1 MALRSRTDK
10 IAPALDT
17 MQVLVVACG
26 KTYLAIPGAI
36 VRGVVEF
43 GEAVEARI
51 VSLFGESCRVTDLAA
66 RLGLPPAVLTPD
78 MRIIL
83 CGEHRARQ
91 AWRVDRTLGLEDV
104 DMQRITPLPPHFAG
118 VEQNWFTGLFLFRDT
133 VALLINPGWLLSQT
147 MDAFVAQS
155 LLDQAVSEEQRA
167 LDQAAQ
173 REGCGLKVKTS
184 GLDLREVEDIIDD
197 MQQSLPRVS
206 HGRDDAVLRLV
217 ETLPLEHFD
226 HAKHAIHRRADF
238 VAHGGEKCR
247 FCLVS
252 GLSLSTHQFSRV
264 ARDLGGL
271 LGRG

>member
-1 MALRSRTDK
+1 MSLRGRLEKVS
-10 IAPALDT
+10 PALGT

-26 KTYLAIPGAI
+26 KTHLAIPGAI

-104 DMQRITPLPPHFAG
+104 DLQRITPLPPHFAG
-118 VEQNWFTGLFLFRDT
+118 VEQSWFTGLFLFRDT
-133 VALLINPGWLLSQT
+133 LALLINPGWLLSQT

-155 LLDQAVSEEQRA
+155 LTE
-167 LDQAAQ
+167 QAALARVSALEQ
-173 REGCGLKVKTS
+173 AAAVPVGRPAPSSAKKKERRKPSPTAS
-184 GLDLREVEDIIDD
+184 GDAASLDVLENLVLEESADVEDS
-197 MQQSLPRVS
+197 QTPWA
-206 HGRDDAVLRLV
+206 DA
-217 ETLPLEHFD
+217 
-226 HAKHAIHRRADF
+226 
-238 VAHGGEKCR
+238 
-247 FCLVS
+247 
-252 GLSLSTHQFSRV
+252 
-264 ARDLGGL
+264 
-271 LGRG
+271 

>member
-51 VSLFGESCRVTDLAA
+51 VSLFGETCRVTDLAA
-66 RLGLPPAVLTPD
+66 RLGLAPVLLTPD

-118 VEQNWFTGLFLFRDT
+118 VEQGWFTGLFLFRDT

-155 LLDQAVSEEQRA
+155 ISEQAVSGAPRA
-167 LDQAAQ
+167 LDQAATVPAGDAVMTPQ
-173 REGCGLKVKTS
+173 DEKSKPSPARKKGRRKPAVPDGDEAAS
-184 GLDLREVEDIIDD
+184 LDVLENLVLEESADVEDS
-197 MQQSLPRVS
+197 QTPW
-206 HGRDDAVLRLV
+206 
-217 ETLPLEHFD
+217 
-226 HAKHAIHRRADF
+226 AD
-238 VAHGGEKCR
+238 
-247 FCLVS
+247 
-252 GLSLSTHQFSRV
+252 T
-264 ARDLGGL
+264 
-271 LGRG
+271 

>member
-1 MALRSRTDK
+1 MSLRSRTDK
-10 IAPALDT
+10 VAPALDT

-66 RLGLPPAVLTPD
+66 RLGLAPVLLTPD

-83 CGEHRARQ
+83 CGEQRARQ

-104 DMQRITPLPPHFAG
+104 DMQRITSLPPHFAG
-118 VEQNWFTGLFLFRDT
+118 VEQSWFTGLFLFRDT

-155 LLDQAVSEEQRA
+155 LLEQAALGEPRV
-167 LDQAAQ
+167 LDQAAPAPAGDAVMAQ
-173 REGCGLKVKTS
+173 PDEQSQPSPARKKGRHKPSMTAGDEAASLEVLENLVLEES
-184 GLDLREVEDIIDD
+184 ADVEDS
-197 MQQSLPRVS
+197 QTPW
-206 HGRDDAVLRLV
+206 
-217 ETLPLEHFD
+217 
-226 HAKHAIHRRADF
+226 AD
-238 VAHGGEKCR
+238 
-247 FCLVS
+247 
-252 GLSLSTHQFSRV
+252 T
-264 ARDLGGL
+264 
-271 LGRG
+271 

>member
-1 MALRSRTDK
+1 MSLRSRTDK
-10 IAPALDT
+10 VAPALDT

-66 RLGLPPAVLTPD
+66 RLGLAPVLLTPD

-83 CGEHRARQ
+83 CGEQRARQ

-104 DMQRITPLPPHFAG
+104 DMQRITPLPPHFSG
-118 VEQNWFTGLFLFRDT
+118 VEQSWFTGLFLFRDT

-155 LLDQAVSEEQRA
+155 LLEQAALGESRV
-167 LDQAAQ
+167 LDQAATAPAGDAVMAQ
-173 REGCGLKVKTS
+173 PDEQSKPSTARKKGRHKPSVTAGDEAASLEVLENLVLEES
-184 GLDLREVEDIIDD
+184 ADVEDS
-197 MQQSLPRVS
+197 QTPW
-206 HGRDDAVLRLV
+206 
-217 ETLPLEHFD
+217 
-226 HAKHAIHRRADF
+226 AD
-238 VAHGGEKCR
+238 
-247 FCLVS
+247 
-252 GLSLSTHQFSRV
+252 T
-264 ARDLGGL
+264 
-271 LGRG
+271 

>member
-1 MALRSRTDK
+1 MSLRSRTDK
-10 IAPALDT
+10 VAPALDT

-51 VSLFGESCRVTDLAA
+51 VSLFGEACRVTDLAA

-118 VEQNWFTGLFLFRDT
+118 VEQSWFTGLFLFRDT

-155 LLDQAVSEEQRA
+155 LTEQPA
-167 LDQAAQ
+167 PGELPAPDQAAEAPAGAPAPA
-173 REGCGLKVKTS
+173 RKKGRRKPAVAAS
-184 GLDLREVEDIIDD
+184 GEEAALEVLENLVLEESADAEDS
-197 MQQSLPRVS
+197 QTPW
-206 HGRDDAVLRLV
+206 
-217 ETLPLEHFD
+217 
-226 HAKHAIHRRADF
+226 AD
-238 VAHGGEKCR
+238 
-247 FCLVS
+247 
-252 GLSLSTHQFSRV
+252 T
-264 ARDLGGL
+264 
-271 LGRG
+271 

>member
-1 MALRSRTDK
+1 MSLRSRTDK
-10 IAPALDT
+10 VAPALDT

-51 VSLFGESCRVTDLAA
+51 VSLFGEACRVTDLAA
-66 RLGLPPAVLTPD
+66 RLGLAPVLLTPD

-104 DMQRITPLPPHFAG
+104 EMQRITPLPPHFAG
-118 VEQNWFTGLFLFRDT
+118 VEQSWFTGLFLFRDT

-155 LLDQAVSEEQRA
+155 LSDQAVSRAPRA
-167 LDQAAQ
+167 LDQAATAPAGDAVMAPEEEKSKPSPA
-173 REGCGLKVKTS
+173 RKKGRRKASVTTAGDDAAS
-184 GLDLREVEDIIDD
+184 LDVLENLVLEESADVEDS
-197 MQQSLPRVS
+197 QTPW
-206 HGRDDAVLRLV
+206 
-217 ETLPLEHFD
+217 
-226 HAKHAIHRRADF
+226 AD
-238 VAHGGEKCR
+238 
-247 FCLVS
+247 
-252 GLSLSTHQFSRV
+252 T
-264 ARDLGGL
+264 
-271 LGRG
+271 

>member
-1 MALRSRTDK
+1 MSLRSRTDK
-10 IAPALDT
+10 VAPALDT

-51 VSLFGESCRVTDLAA
+51 VSLFGEACRVTDLAA

-104 DMQRITPLPPHFAG
+104 NMQRITPLPPHFAG
-118 VEQNWFTGLFLFRDT
+118 VEQSWFTGLFLFRDT
-133 VALLINPGWLLSQT
+133 FALLINPGWLLSQT

-155 LLDQAVSEEQRA
+155 LTEQTAPGELPAPDHVAAAPAGAPAPARKKGRRKPVVAVPGEEAA
-167 LDQAAQ
+167 L
-173 REGCGLKVKTS
+173 
-184 GLDLREVEDIIDD
+184 EVLENLVLEESADAEDS
-197 MQQSLPRVS
+197 QTPWA
-206 HGRDDAVLRLV
+206 DA
-217 ETLPLEHFD
+217 
-226 HAKHAIHRRADF
+226 
-238 VAHGGEKCR
+238 
-247 FCLVS
+247 
-252 GLSLSTHQFSRV
+252 
-264 ARDLGGL
+264 
-271 LGRG
+271 

>member
-1 MALRSRTDK
+1 MSLRGRTEK
-10 IAPALDT
+10 VAPTLGT

-26 KTYLAIPGAI
+26 KTFLAIPGAV

-51 VSLFGESCRVTDLAA
+51 VSLFGETCRVTDLAA

-104 DMQRITPLPPHFAG
+104 ALQRITPLPPHFAG

-147 MDAFVAQS
+147 MDAFVAQT
-155 LLDQAVSEEQRA
+155 LPEGGATPEEQHA
-167 LDQAAQ
+167 LEQAPVEQPQPLPASRKRQ
-173 REGCGLKVKTS
+173 RKPSAVPAGEAGS
-184 GLDLREVEDIIDD
+184 LDVLEDLVLEESTDVEDN
-197 MQQSLPRVS
+197 QAPWA
-206 HGRDDAVLRLV
+206 DA
-217 ETLPLEHFD
+217 
-226 HAKHAIHRRADF
+226 
-238 VAHGGEKCR
+238 
-247 FCLVS
+247 
-252 GLSLSTHQFSRV
+252 
-264 ARDLGGL
+264 
-271 LGRG
+271 

>member
-51 VSLFGESCRVTDLAA
+51 VSLFGEACRVTDLAA
-66 RLGLPPAVLTPD
+66 RLGLAPVLLTPD

-167 LDQAAQ
+167 LDHAATAPAGEAGMAPQ
-173 REGCGLKVKTS
+173 DEKSKPSPARKKGRRKASVTDGDDAAS
-184 GLDLREVEDIIDD
+184 LDVLENLVLEESADVEDS
-197 MQQSLPRVS
+197 QTPW
-206 HGRDDAVLRLV
+206 
-217 ETLPLEHFD
+217 
-226 HAKHAIHRRADF
+226 AD
-238 VAHGGEKCR
+238 
-247 FCLVS
+247 
-252 GLSLSTHQFSRV
+252 T
-264 ARDLGGL
+264 
-271 LGRG
+271 

>member
-1 MALRSRTDK
+1 MSLRSRTDK
-10 IAPALDT
+10 VAPALDT

-51 VSLFGESCRVTDLAA
+51 VSLFGETCRVTDLAA
-66 RLGLPPAVLTPD
+66 RLGLAPVLLTPD

-104 DMQRITPLPPHFAG
+104 TMQRITPLPPHFSG
-118 VEQNWFTGLFLFRDT
+118 VEQSWFTGLFLFRDT

-155 LLDQAVSEEQRA
+155 LSE
-167 LDQAAQ
+167 QAALGEAYALEQ
-173 REGCGLKVKTS
+173 AATAPVGDAVVEPQDEQSTPSPARKKGRRKPLVTDGDDAAS
-184 GLDLREVEDIIDD
+184 LDVLENLVLEESADVEDS
-197 MQQSLPRVS
+197 QTPW
-206 HGRDDAVLRLV
+206 
-217 ETLPLEHFD
+217 
-226 HAKHAIHRRADF
+226 AD
-238 VAHGGEKCR
+238 
-247 FCLVS
+247 
-252 GLSLSTHQFSRV
+252 T
-264 ARDLGGL
+264 
-271 LGRG
+271 

>member
-1 MALRSRTDK
+1 MSLRNRTDK
-10 IAPALDT
+10 AAPTLDT

-43 GEAVEARI
+43 AEAVEARI
-51 VSLFGESCRVTDLAA
+51 VSLFGEACRVTDLAA
-66 RLGLPPAVLTPD
+66 RLGLAPVVLTPD

-118 VEQNWFTGLFLFRDT
+118 VEQSWFTGLFLFRDT

-155 LLDQAVSEEQRA
+155 LPEQTVLEEPRA
-167 LDQAAQ
+167 LDQAATVPAGDAVMALPAEKPKPSTT
-173 REGCGLKVKTS
+173 RKKGRRKKSVTVDDDAAPLDGLENLVLEES
-184 GLDLREVEDIIDD
+184 ADVEDS
-197 MQQSLPRVS
+197 QTPW
-206 HGRDDAVLRLV
+206 
-217 ETLPLEHFD
+217 
-226 HAKHAIHRRADF
+226 AD
-238 VAHGGEKCR
+238 
-247 FCLVS
+247 
-252 GLSLSTHQFSRV
+252 T
-264 ARDLGGL
+264 
-271 LGRG
+271 

>member
-1 MALRSRTDK
+1 MSLRSRSDK
-10 IAPALDT
+10 VAPALDT

-26 KTYLAIPGAI
+26 KTYLAVPGAI

-51 VSLFGESCRVTDLAA
+51 VSLFGEACRVTDLAA

-104 DMQRITPLPPHFAG
+104 NMQRITPLPPHFAG
-118 VEQNWFTGLFLFRDT
+118 VEQSWFTGLFLFRDT

-155 LLDQAVSEEQRA
+155 LTEQTASEEPPAPDQVAAVPAAAPTPARKKGRRNPAVAASGEEAA
-167 LDQAAQ
+167 L
-173 REGCGLKVKTS
+173 
-184 GLDLREVEDIIDD
+184 EVLENLVLEESADAEDS
-197 MQQSLPRVS
+197 QTPW
-206 HGRDDAVLRLV
+206 
-217 ETLPLEHFD
+217 
-226 HAKHAIHRRADF
+226 AD
-238 VAHGGEKCR
+238 
-247 FCLVS
+247 
-252 GLSLSTHQFSRV
+252 T
-264 ARDLGGL
+264 
-271 LGRG
+271 

>member
-10 IAPALDT
+10 IAPSLDT

-51 VSLFGESCRVTDLAA
+51 VSLFGEACRVTDLAA
-66 RLGLPPAVLTPD
+66 RLGLASVLLTPD

-118 VEQNWFTGLFLFRDT
+118 VEQSWFTGLFLFRDT

-167 LDQAAQ
+167 LDQAA
-173 REGCGLKVKTS
+173 TS
-184 GLDLREVEDIIDD
+184 PAGDAGMTPQDEKSKPFPARKKGRRKASVTDGDDAASLDVLENLVLEESADVEDS
-197 MQQSLPRVS
+197 QTPW
-206 HGRDDAVLRLV
+206 
-217 ETLPLEHFD
+217 
-226 HAKHAIHRRADF
+226 AD
-238 VAHGGEKCR
+238 
-247 FCLVS
+247 
-252 GLSLSTHQFSRV
+252 T
-264 ARDLGGL
+264 
-271 LGRG
+271 

>member
-1 MALRSRTDK
+1 MSLRGRTDK
-10 IAPALDT
+10 IAPSLGT

-26 KTYLAIPGAI
+26 KTYLAIPGAV

-51 VSLFGESCRVTDLAA
+51 VSLFGETCRVTDLAA

-118 VEQNWFTGLFLFRDT
+118 VEQSWFTGLFLFRDT
-133 VALLINPGWLLSQT
+133 VALLINSGWLLSQT

-155 LLDQAVSEEQRA
+155 LSEQAVSEEPRA
-167 LDQAAQ
+167 IAQSSAAQ
-173 REGCGLKVKTS
+173 TGEAGMAASAEEPVPARKKARRKPSAAAAGEDAAL
-184 GLDLREVEDIIDD
+184 EVLENLVLEESADAEDS
-197 MQQSLPRVS
+197 QTPW
-206 HGRDDAVLRLV
+206 
-217 ETLPLEHFD
+217 
-226 HAKHAIHRRADF
+226 AD
-238 VAHGGEKCR
+238 
-247 FCLVS
+247 
-252 GLSLSTHQFSRV
+252 T
-264 ARDLGGL
+264 
-271 LGRG
+271 

>member
-1 MALRSRTDK
+1 MSLRGRTERVS
-10 IAPALDT
+10 ASLGA

-51 VSLFGESCRVTDLAA
+51 VSLFGETCRVTDLAA

-104 DMQRITPLPPHFAG
+104 DLQRITPLPPHFAG
-118 VEQNWFTGLFLFRDT
+118 VEQSWFSGLFLFRDT
-133 VALLINPGWLLSQT
+133 VALLVNSGWLQSQT

-155 LLDQAVSEEQRA
+155 LPEQGASAETSATDQP
-167 LDQAAQ
+167 AAA
-173 REGCGLKVKTS
+173 T
-184 GLDLREVEDIIDD
+184 
-197 MQQSLPRVS
+197 
-206 HGRDDAVLRLV
+206 A
-217 ETLPLEHFD
+217 ETLAP
-226 HAKHAIHRRADF
+226 APARKKGRRKPATT
-238 VAHGGEKCR
+238 AGGEEASLDVLEN
-247 FCLVS
+247 LVLEES
-252 GLSLSTHQFSRV
+252 ADAEDSQTPW
-264 ARDLGGL
+264 ADT
-271 LGRG
+271 

>member
-1 MALRSRTDK
+1 MSLRNRTDK
-10 IAPALDT
+10 VASTLDT

-51 VSLFGESCRVTDLAA
+51 VSLFGEACRVTDLAA
-66 RLGLPPAVLTPD
+66 RLGLAPVVLTPD

-118 VEQNWFTGLFLFRDT
+118 VEQSWFTGLFLFRDT

-155 LLDQAVSEEQRA
+155 LPEQTVLGEPRA
-167 LDQAAQ
+167 LDQAAAAPAGAAIMEPPAESSKPSTT
-173 REGCGLKVKTS
+173 RKKGRRKKSATAADDTPALDGLENLVLEES
-184 GLDLREVEDIIDD
+184 ADVEDS
-197 MQQSLPRVS
+197 QTPWA
-206 HGRDDAVLRLV
+206 DA
-217 ETLPLEHFD
+217 
-226 HAKHAIHRRADF
+226 
-238 VAHGGEKCR
+238 
-247 FCLVS
+247 
-252 GLSLSTHQFSRV
+252 
-264 ARDLGGL
+264 
-271 LGRG
+271 